1 MMKLRNRQAG
11 FTLIE
16 MSIVLV
22 IIGILTASAMY
33 AGRVTIQSTNTIK
46 TISVVNDLQNAI
58 HEFKL
63 IYKEYP
69 GDIRIT
75 TGQPEIAGLS
85 AQCQSIGNGDGLIIG
100 ELNNTGQ
107 ASAGEASCVPEHLNL
122 AGLLTTQGK
131 NPSTNLST
139 IQTPFGEVT
148 VIAKINSHAKA
159 IESFGD
165 RNVVNVI
172 ELTNLPCSAAKKL
185 DTNFDNTELSKGRA
199 VGLKEDGT
207 VMMECAQDQVVPYF
221 VIAI

>member
-1 MMKLRNRQAG
+1 MKLSNKQVG

-33 AGRVTIQSTNTIK
+33 AGRTTIQSTNTIK
-46 TISVVNDLQNAI
+46 TISVVTNLQNAI
-58 HEFKL
+58 HEFKS
-63 IYKEYP
+63 IYKEFP

-75 TGQPEIAGLS
+75 TGQPEIPGLS
-85 AQCQSIGNGDGLIIG
+85 NQCNGIGDGDGLIMG
-100 ELNNTGQ
+100 ELNSTGQ
-107 ASAGEASCVPEHLNL
+107 ASSGEASCVPEHLYL

-131 NPSTNLST
+131 NTNTNLST

-159 IESFGD
+159 VESFGD

-185 DTNFDNTELSKGRA
+185 DTNFDNADLSRGRA

-207 VMMECAQDQVVPYF
+207 VMAECVQDQVVPFF
-221 VIAI
+221 VLAV